1 MICSH
6 GGFWFAKIHIF
17 NDVSCIGLFFFFF
30 FFDLFLEKQLSDG
43 LGNVLR
49 IWWVIVNGIVPYF
62 FWKSQKAT

>member
-17 NDVSCIGLFFFFF
+17 NDVSCIGLCFFF

-62 FWKSQKAT
+62 FWKLQKAT

>member
-17 NDVSCIGLFFFFF
+17 NDVSCIGLCI

-49 IWWVIVNGIVPYF
+49 IWWVIVNGIVPYI
-62 FWKSQKAT
+62 FWKLQKAT